1 MAKLKAGEKRVQ
13 LSFQRPD
20 DLKLF
25 SFMEKESYRCRWD
38 LQNFILASL
47 QEAFKDRI
55 EEDEVS
61 AMAEEAAR
69 KVRERTV
76 VPAMTM
82 ANEAANSLMAAAGIK
97 LESPPTVTVGT
108 SPKQE
113 PPFFDDNPNSS
124 PVASYI
130 WKNTAETEAPKPSPV
145 SMDQAMQQAEAQ
157 IAALNPPGR
166 TLKRGKVPAPEMPKE
181 K

>member
-25 SFMEKESYRCRWD
+25 AFIEKEAFRCRWD
-38 LQNFILASL
+38 VQTFCLASL

-76 VPAMTM
+76 VPR
-82 ANEAANSLMAAAGIK
+82 NF
-97 LESPPTVTVGT
+97 
-108 SPKQE
+108 QY
-113 PPFFDDNPNSS
+113 F
-124 PVASYI
+124 
-130 WKNTAETEAPKPSPV
+130 
-145 SMDQAMQQAEAQ
+145 
-157 IAALNPPGR
+157 
-166 TLKRGKVPAPEMPKE
+166 
-181 K
+181 

>member
-1 MAKLKAGEKRVQ
+1 MEKLKPNEKRVR

-25 SFMEKESYRCRWD
+25 ALLEKEAYRCRW
-38 LQNFILASL
+38 NVPTFILASL
-47 QEAFKDRI
+47 QDAFKDRI
-55 EEDEVS
+55 EEEEVS
-61 AMAEEAAR
+61 AIAEEAAR

-76 VPAMTM
+76 
-82 ANEAANSLMAAAGIK
+82 
-97 LESPPTVTVGT
+97 TVETA
-108 SPKQE
+108 PKQE

-130 WKNTAETEAPKPSPV
+130 WKNPAETEAPKQTPV
-145 SMDQAMQQAEAQ
+145 SMDVAMAQAEAQ
-157 IAALNPPGR
+157 IAALNPPGMK
-166 TLKRGKVPAPEMPKE
+166 LKRGKVPTPEMPKE